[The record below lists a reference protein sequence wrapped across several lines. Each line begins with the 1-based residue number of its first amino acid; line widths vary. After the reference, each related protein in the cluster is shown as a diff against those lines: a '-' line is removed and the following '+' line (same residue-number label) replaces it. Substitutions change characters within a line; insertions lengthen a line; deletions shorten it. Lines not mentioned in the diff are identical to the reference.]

1 MQHHCRN
8 CGDLFCDRCTQGRTE
23 DGTLQIL
30 SVPSHFSQV
39 EGMFEETEF
48 EAWNYY
54 GRLLTLILCI

>member
-1 MQHHCRN
+1 VVAKYLIEELPAH
-8 CGDLFCDRCTQGRTE
+8 FFISTRTE

-30 SVPSHFSQV
+30 SVPSHFSQAK
-39 EGMFEETEF
+39 GMFEETEF